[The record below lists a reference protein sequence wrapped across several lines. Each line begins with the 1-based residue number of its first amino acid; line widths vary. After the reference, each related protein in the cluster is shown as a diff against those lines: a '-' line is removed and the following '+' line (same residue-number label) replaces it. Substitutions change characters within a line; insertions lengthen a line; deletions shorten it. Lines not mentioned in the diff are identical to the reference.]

1 MHHPDLFSTGFV
13 QPNPPV
19 RRLPVQGD
27 ESAFNQSD
35 ALFAHAKIMMVD
47 RDRNAIDQVEQTL
60 TQVGITDFEAS
71 LDAHSATNLIA
82 YHQPDVVL
90 IDLNDG
96 FDILRWMR
104 RHAYLE
110 AVGVIIVANELDS
123 DEKLAALQLGASAFL
138 TKPVHPTELILSIRN
153 IIASKAYH
161 DHLSYE
167 SNRLE
172 GEVRQRMLELVDA
185 RNDAEVA
192 RQEALK
198 CLARAAEFRDDD
210 TGNHVFRVGKYT
222 RVIAEHLGWE
232 PSEVSILE
240 QAAQLHDVG
249 KIGVSD
255 TILLKPGRL
264 TKEEFDAMK
273 LHCEYGS
280 KIILPMS
287 DDQWDDLIHDPAN
300 TARFLSDTNDIV
312 MKMAALI
319 AQTHHEKWD
328 GSGYPRGLKGEEIP
342 IVGRITAIADVF
354 DALSSKR
361 PYKEAFPIGKC
372 LKIIKEG
379 RGNHFDPAIVDAFFD
394 CCDQIVEILNDLT
407 YYVG

>member
-1 MHHPDLFSTGFV
+1 
-13 QPNPPV
+13 
-19 RRLPVQGD
+19 
-27 ESAFNQSD
+27 
-35 ALFAHAKIMMVD
+35 
-47 RDRNAIDQVEQTL
+47 
-60 TQVGITDFEAS
+60 
-71 LDAHSATNLIA
+71 
-82 YHQPDVVL
+82 
-90 IDLNDG
+90 
-96 FDILRWMR
+96 MR

-394 CCDQIVEILNDLT
+394 CCDQIVEILNSLAD
-407 YYVG
+407 